1 MIYYIEKSIS
11 LRFENKDKAIKKLI
25 ELKNSKFIKIN
36 EDLYPILSMKV
47 KNNKDGFYLMIETEY
62 EEKEVLE

>member
-36 EDLYPILSMKV
+36 EDLYPILSIKI
-47 KNNKDGFYLMIETEY
+47 KDNRDGFYLMIETEY

>member
-11 LRFENKDKAIKKLI
+11 LRFENKNEAIKKLI
-25 ELKNSKFIKIN
+25 ELKDSKFIKIN
-36 EDLYPILSMKV
+36 KELYPILSIKI

-62 EEKEVLE
+62 EEKEVIE

>member
-11 LRFENKDKAIKKLI
+11 LRFENKNEAIKKLI
-25 ELKNSKFIKIN
+25 ELKDSKFIKIN
-36 EDLYPILSMKV
+36 KELYPILSIKI

-62 EEKEVLE
+62 EEKEVI

>member
-11 LRFENKDKAIKKLI
+11 LRFKNKNEAIKKLI
-25 ELKNSKFIKIN
+25 ELKDSKFIKIN
-36 EDLYPILSMKV
+36 EELHPVLSIKI

>member
-11 LRFENKDKAIKKLI
+11 LRFENKDEAIKKLI
-25 ELKNSKFIKIN
+25 ELKESEFIKIN
-36 EDLYPILSMKV
+36 ESLYPILSMKV
-47 KNNKDGFYLMIETEY
+47 KNNKDGFYLIIETEY

>member
-11 LRFENKDKAIKKLI
+11 LRFENKDEAIKKLI
-25 ELKNSKFIKIN
+25 ELKESEFIKIN
-36 EDLYPILSMKV
+36 ESLYPILSMKI
-47 KNNKDGFYLMIETEY
+47 KDSKDGFYLIIETEY

>member
-11 LRFENKDKAIKKLI
+11 LRFENKDEAIKKLI
-25 ELKNSKFIKIN
+25 ELKESEFVKIN
-36 EDLYPILSMKV
+36 KELYPILSMKV

>member
-11 LRFENKDKAIKKLI
+11 LRFKNKKEAIKKLT
-25 ELKNSKFIKIN
+25 ELKDSKFIKIN
-36 EDLYPILSMKV
+36 EELHPILSMKV
-47 KNNKDGFYLMIETEY
+47 KNNKDDFYLMIETEY